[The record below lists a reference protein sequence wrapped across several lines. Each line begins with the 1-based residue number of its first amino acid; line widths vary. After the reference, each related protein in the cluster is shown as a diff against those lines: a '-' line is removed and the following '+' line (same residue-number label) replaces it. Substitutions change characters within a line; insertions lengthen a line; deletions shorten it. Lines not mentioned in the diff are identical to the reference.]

1 MEENNKVELNE
12 LAIDSLKTSAKWS
25 TFLAIIGFIGI
36 AFLLLAALF
45 AGTALSAMS
54 NNPELHE
61 LQEMQGMHN
70 MHGMNPFE
78 SILRFLPVLYVI
90 LAIIYFFP
98 VYYLFK
104 YASGM
109 KKALNFRK
117 SEMVAEAL
125 TYLKSHHKFL
135 GIMTI
140 VVISLY
146 FLFFIGA
153 IIFAATM
160 ASRMM

>member
-1 MEENNKVELNE
+1 MEEQNKIELNE
-12 LAIDSLKTSAKWS
+12 LAMDSLRGSAKWS

-36 AFLLLAALF
+36 AFMLIVALF
-45 AGTALSAMS
+45 MGTALSS
-54 NNPELHE
+54 ISGQPE
-61 LQEMQGMHN
+61 LQELQGVSPVA
-70 MHGMNPFE
+70 G
-78 SILRFLPVLYVI
+78 IIKFLPLLYVI
-90 LAIIYFFP
+90 FALIYFFP

-109 KKALNFRK
+109 KKALNFRS

-140 VVISLY
+140 IVISLY
-146 FLFFIGA
+146 LLFMIGMV
-153 IIFAATM
+153 IFAASM
-160 ASRMM
+160 ASNMM